1 MITGVKNSAE
11 TEQVSGVYI
20 FNENDTRNAPVLKW
34 LIGRRIFCPRCG
46 CDRNGQYGITRI
58 ARASETDAWFFC
70 QNCETKIKFH
80 KNPSGSILGILGS
93 RD

>member
-1 MITGVKNSAE
+1 MITGVKGSTE

-46 CDRNGQYGITRI
+46 CDRDGQYGITRI

-70 QNCETKIKFH
+70 QIARQRSNSTRTLPVQFSEY
-80 KNPSGSILGILGS
+80 
-93 RD
+93 